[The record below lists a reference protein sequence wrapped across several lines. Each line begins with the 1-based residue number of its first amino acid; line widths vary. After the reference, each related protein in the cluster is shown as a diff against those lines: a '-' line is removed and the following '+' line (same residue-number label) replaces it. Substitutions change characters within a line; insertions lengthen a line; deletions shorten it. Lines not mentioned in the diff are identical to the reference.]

1 MNYTQNE
8 KISQVSEETL
18 VIRIDIASEV
28 HYARAFDWRGI
39 ELWSEGTELIRKSH
53 VKTALGFTNDEEG
66 FEKFIEWTA
75 KIMRNHQ
82 KTKVI
87 VGIEPTGHYWFNLG
101 EYLKK
106 QE

>member
-53 VKTALGFTNDEEG
+53 VKTALGVVE
-66 FEKFIEWTA
+66 
-75 KIMRNHQ
+75 Q
-82 KTKVI
+82 I
-87 VGIEPTGHYWFNLG
+87 VCGRVSHIKCG
-101 EYLKK
+101 
-106 QE
+106 